1 MSYNDKK
8 GDFIMK
14 RTIKVLA
21 LMLAVVMACAVL
33 VSCGGPSG
41 EYGSDDY
48 SLTFKGSKLTVS
60 YKGLTEQ
67 KQLTGTFEMGK
78 DDDGN
83 KTITFTMDETEGGG
97 ILGDIGNATVKA
109 LFDGT
114 KSYNSGSDDNG
125 KYIEIGGARYYKK

>member
-1 MSYNDKK
+1 MKK
-8 GDFIMK
+8 SI
-14 RTIKVLA
+14 RIIALA
-21 LMLAVVMACAVL
+21 MVAVMLCMALA
-33 VSCGGPSG
+33 SCGGPAG

-48 SLTFKGSKLTVS
+48 SLKFSGSKFVVS

-67 KQLTGTFEMGK
+67 KELTGKFEMGK

-97 ILGDIGNATVKA
+97 ILGDLANAAVKA

-114 KSYNSGSDDNG
+114 KSFNSGKDDNG
-125 KYIEIGGARYYKK
+125 AYIEISGVKYYKK

>member
-1 MSYNDKK
+1 MKK
-8 GDFIMK
+8 
-14 RTIKVLA
+14 TIIRIVAVA
-21 LMLAVVMACAVL
+21 LVAVMMCAVL

-48 SLTFKGSKLTVS
+48 SLTFKGSKVTVS

-67 KQLTGTFEMGK
+67 KNLTGTFEMGK
-78 DDDGN
+78 DEEGN

-97 ILGDIGNATVKA
+97 WLGDLGNAAVKA

-114 KSYNSGSDDNG
+114 KSYNSGKDDNG
-125 KYIEIGGARYYKK
+125 SYIEISGARYYKK